1 VESAKFITPKT
12 HDVLSGV
19 LNCTR
24 NRPARDGIKSE
35 VEQRCFDWSGLAG
48 KSDRTQTAMTAAMN
62 IGQLRYFA
70 VTGAT
75 IMRKIAGASIAIAVL
90 ATAIWIWPTIPPVT
104 KRVTIEPAQAST
116 ASLSPFELMV
126 THDKNLPVENW
137 PAF

>member
-1 VESAKFITPKT
+1 
-12 HDVLSGV
+12 
-19 LNCTR
+19 
-24 NRPARDGIKSE
+24 
-35 VEQRCFDWSGLAG
+35 
-48 KSDRTQTAMTAAMN
+48 MN

-104 KRVTIEPAQAST
+104 QAST